1 MNTVLFCG
9 PQYLNLNEKAGGVF
23 KEMELR
29 AEALNS
35 VGWNVQYLR
44 QDQTPDWDNISLV
57 HVFMANESTYG
68 LVKLLKEKKKVVV
81 SPIIDRTEKE
91 SHLRILI
98 NIMSKIP
105 KMHSNLTRAK
115 DICNLSDEVV
125 IRSSEEKRKLNIAF
139 GVNGGVVVKLPYK
152 RVDLTEEE
160 ITLKVTKRQVFFL
173 GDLGNERKNVHRL
186 IQACDEL
193 GVNLVLA
200 GVIGNDQYSKKVKT
214 LISQSETTQ
223 YLGKITESEKYKL
236 LLESEVFCLPSLM
249 EGVGIAALEALD
261 LHCKVIISKNGGVR
275 DYFLD
280 AVQYVN
286 PNSLDDMKTKISAA
300 LNNKEKPECGDVFDA
315 LNLNKIGL
323 ETINVYKKVLCNEI

>member
-1 MNTVLFCG
+1 MSTVLFCG

-125 IRSSEEKRKLNIAF
+125 IRSYEEKRKLNIAF
-139 GVNGGVVVKLPYK
+139 GINGGVVVKLPYK
-152 RVDLTEEE
+152 RFDLSEEE
-160 ITLKVTKRQVFFL
+160 ITREVTKRQVFFV

-223 YLGKITESEKYKL
+223 YLGT
-236 LLESEVFCLPSLM
+236 
-249 EGVGIAALEALD
+249 
-261 LHCKVIISKNGGVR
+261 
-275 DYFLD
+275 
-280 AVQYVN
+280 VN
-286 PNSLDDMKTKISAA
+286 H
-300 LNNKEKPECGDVFDA
+300 F
-315 LNLNKIGL
+315 
-323 ETINVYKKVLCNEI
+323 